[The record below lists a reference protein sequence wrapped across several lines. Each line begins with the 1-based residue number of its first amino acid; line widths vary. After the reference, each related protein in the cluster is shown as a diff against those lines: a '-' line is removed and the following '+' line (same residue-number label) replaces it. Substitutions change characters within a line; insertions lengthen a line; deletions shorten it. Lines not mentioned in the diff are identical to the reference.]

1 MNSKSAPF
9 DRSLALDLDLKFA
22 ENPELKRLLQK
33 VYDRLPNP
41 RGRDQRDQYVEWWP
55 QNGEAWTEDLRQI
68 MIQHR
73 NIGHDWKLTAQQK
86 EILQKYSDANGLLT
100 ECLKSEVYV
109 NPEARDEIEN
119 TMFLPISEI
128 EKWKPEKIAGKQSG

>member
-1 MNSKSAPF
+1 M
-9 DRSLALDLDLKFA
+9 
-22 ENPELKRLLQK
+22 KRLLQK

-41 RGRDQRDQYVEWWP
+41 RGRDQYVEWWQ

-86 EILQKYSDANGLLT
+86 EILQKYYDANRLLT
-100 ECLKSEVYV
+100 ECLKSEVYI

-128 EKWKPEKIAGKQSG
+128 EKWKSEKIAGKQSG